1 MKSCIARN
9 FGEIAS
15 AITANFIAEK
25 QFFSGQALPAN
36 NLSPA
41 VRTNNKISHF
51 NNPPFNIYRAA
62 SKSTLIY
69 PM

>member
-1 MKSCIARN
+1 MARN

-51 NNPPFNIYRAA
+51 NNPHSIYY
-62 SKSTLIY
+62 TGQLQN
-69 PM
+69 PP

>member
-51 NNPPFNIYRAA
+51 NNPHSIY
-62 SKSTLIY
+62 TGQLQN
-69 PM
+69 PP